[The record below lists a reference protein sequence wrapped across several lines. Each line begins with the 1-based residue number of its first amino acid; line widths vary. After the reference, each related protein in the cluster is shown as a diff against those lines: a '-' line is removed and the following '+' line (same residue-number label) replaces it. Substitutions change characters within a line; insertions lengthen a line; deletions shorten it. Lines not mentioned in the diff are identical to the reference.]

1 VSFLALSFFFLHKQ
15 DHILIQAFTSFIT
28 RMIDYLKKENFKLR
42 SSAYLLK
49 TDLNEVKLRNAH
61 LSEQYGAL
69 HDSDEAVRQ
78 HAAEMSNANF
88 KLNAKNI
95 EFKKK
100 YHEAKKTLKE
110 AMFEHKSDLKKLK
123 DLMKAKDED
132 NALEISRLRAE
143 LSAAKLGDRREV
155 SRKGHTKLPTINTSQ
170 HGQKKKN
177 GSRRS
182 PKPLQIDTK
191 TRATVKGRKSPNM
204 HSQIN
209 PSPSTHDDERSPK
222 PLQISTKTRATIKGR
237 KSPNMHSH
245 INPTP
250 STHDDERSP
259 KPLQINT
266 KTRATIK
273 GRKSPNMHSQINPSP
288 STHDDERWG
297 HDGFFELVKENSPSN
312 SSNNNSSNEKKSR
325 NRKSRKQRTPTSNTN
340 SGAETNVVSPDA
352 PKSSSM
358 HREASQSSLALAAS
372 KPSSL
377 AERARKN

>member
-209 PSPSTHDDERSPK
+209 PSPSTHDDERC
-222 PLQISTKTRATIKGR
+222 
-237 KSPNMHSH
+237 
-245 INPTP
+245 
-250 STHDDERSP
+250 
-259 KPLQINT
+259 
-266 KTRATIK
+266 
-273 GRKSPNMHSQINPSP
+273 
-288 STHDDERWG
+288 G

>member
-1 VSFLALSFFFLHKQ
+1 MSFLALSFFFLHKQ

-100 YHEAKKTLKE
+100 YHEAKKALKE

-209 PSPSTHDDERSPK
+209 PSPSTHDDER
-222 PLQISTKTRATIKGR
+222 
-237 KSPNMHSH
+237 
-245 INPTP
+245 
-250 STHDDERSP
+250 
-259 KPLQINT
+259 
-266 KTRATIK
+266 
-273 GRKSPNMHSQINPSP
+273 
-288 STHDDERWG
+288 WG

>member
-1 VSFLALSFFFLHKQ
+1 MSFLALSFFFLHKQ

-222 PLQISTKTRATIKGR
+222 PLQI
-237 KSPNMHSH
+237 
-245 INPTP
+245 
-250 STHDDERSP
+250 
-259 KPLQINT
+259 NT

>member
-1 VSFLALSFFFLHKQ
+1 
-15 DHILIQAFTSFIT
+15 
-28 RMIDYLKKENFKLR
+28 MR

-191 TRATVKGRKSPNM
+191 TRAT
-204 HSQIN
+204 
-209 PSPSTHDDERSPK
+209 
-222 PLQISTKTRATIKGR
+222 IKGR

-245 INPTP
+245 N
-250 STHDDERSP
+250 
-259 KPLQINT
+259 
-266 KTRATIK
+266 
-273 GRKSPNMHSQINPSP
+273 NPSP